1 MSAGLLLYNDLLVA
15 EYLFQEHVKPRMHFD
30 NAIGIVEEGTLIGGI
45 LLQSWNG
52 FNVELS
58 YYGRGTMT
66 HGIIRSLARILIS
79 SYNPSRLTVTVN
91 RKNRCLMRG
100 VRRLGF
106 VLEGTQRRFYGDK
119 DINRNTGVRFVMF
132 RERIAELAQ
141 ISPQDQ
147 DQCKS
152 GLHPANM
159 EPTLPIS
166 KTIN

>member
-1 MSAGLLLYNDLLVA
+1 MSVGLLLDNDQHVA
-15 EYLFQEHVKPRMHFD
+15 EYLFKKHVFHPMKYD
-30 NAIGIVEEGTLIGGI
+30 AAYGIMVDGVLSGGI
-45 LLQSWNG
+45 LLQAWNG

-91 RKNRCLMRG
+91 RKNRSLMRG